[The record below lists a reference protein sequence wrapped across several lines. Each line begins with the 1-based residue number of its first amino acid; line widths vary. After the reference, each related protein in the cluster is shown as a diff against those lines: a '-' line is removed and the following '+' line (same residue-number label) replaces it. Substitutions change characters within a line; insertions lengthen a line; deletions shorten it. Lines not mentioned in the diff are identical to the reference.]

1 MASTVHLLTSL
12 EKVVIGLQGVLGWNM
27 TGGCASLASP
37 VLHPP
42 VQSGPPASPE
52 AGSLREISPP
62 NICTVFFAV
71 RTSDNRIFICDLSL
85 DCWTGIGRVPDLPGS
100 VLIKLQPLQL
110 NQR

>member
-52 AGSLREISPP
+52 AGTLREISPP
-62 NICTVFFAV
+62 NICTVFAV
-71 RTSDNRIFICDLSL
+71 RTSDNRIFICDLSS
-85 DCWTGIGRVPDLPGS
+85 DSWTGIGRVPDLPGS

>member
-12 EKVVIGLQGVLGWNM
+12 EKVVIGLQGVLGLNM

-37 VLHPP
+37 VLHR
-42 VQSGPPASPE
+42 QFSPARRPARRQARS
-52 AGSLREISPP
+52 ARFLRPIFAQ
-62 NICTVFFAV
+62 FFAV
-71 RTSDNRIFICDLSL
+71 RTSDNRIFICDLSS
-85 DCWTGIGRVPDLPGS
+85 DSWTGIGRVPDLPGS